1 MKTFRGVAY
10 WTVQT
15 SVSNWPALALD
26 VLAPLE
32 KAGLGIIGYD
42 CLPGGDQ
49 VSVTL
54 DEDCHQL
61 LIANGQGRG
70 VVRKSASASRFV
82 VCLVAL
88 KKALGDM
95 TLVTDSQEAVP
106 AVPRQSYP
114 LYADDWMRVL
124 PLAQELGLVHGEA
137 FAARHAT
144 LLKHMF

>member
-26 VLAPLE
+26 VLAPVE
-32 KAGLGIIGYD
+32 KAGLGCIGYD

-49 VSVTL
+49 VSITF
-54 DEDCHQL
+54 DEDVHQL
-61 LIANGQGRG
+61 LIANGAGRG
-70 VVRKSASASRFV
+70 VVRKSESSGRFV
-82 VCLVAL
+82 LCLLAL

-95 TLVTDSQEAVP
+95 TLVTESKEAVP

-114 LYADDWMRVL
+114 LYSDDWLRAL
-124 PLAQELGLVHGEA
+124 PIAQELGLVVGDA
-137 FAARHAT
+137 FAARHST
-144 LLKHMF
+144 VLRHMF